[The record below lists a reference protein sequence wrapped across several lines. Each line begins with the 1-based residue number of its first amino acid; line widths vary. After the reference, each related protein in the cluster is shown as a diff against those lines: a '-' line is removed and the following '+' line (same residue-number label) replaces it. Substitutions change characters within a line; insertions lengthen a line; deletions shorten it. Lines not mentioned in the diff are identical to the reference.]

1 MIEQAITGSERGA
14 WRWIRASAIG
24 ISLLTI
30 LFFVWAWSFNF
41 SQVNVTDYLSYW
53 AAGKLVLTGQ
63 PADAYNVEIHRA
75 VEFTVTSLNA
85 VLPFPYP
92 PPFLIPVTPFSLL
105 PYMWGFA
112 AWLIVTGIVYFFAAR
127 RVAPGAYA
135 FAQPPAIIN
144 GWIGQNGFLT
154 SAIFVTGTRLL
165 EMRPFAGGAIL
176 GILVIKPQL
185 APLLPVAVIAARLWP
200 AVAGAASSAAAL
212 LFLSL
217 LLFGWEAY
225 VGFWNILPLYADMMR
240 RDAWPWNEFISV
252 FAFLRWFG
260 IGQAVASMVHVLVA
274 VAATALTWLAWSRSW
289 DCKVA
294 VLAAATL
301 LIAPYLLMYDALLLI
316 VPMGFWIAEKRR
328 PVLIVFLWF
337 VCLLPVTHYFNL
349 YRGPNPIPL
358 VAILMLGLLVAERGN
373 PVRAV
378 AADMDHAHAV

>member
-1 MIEQAITGSERGA
+1 M
-14 WRWIRASAIG
+14 
-24 ISLLTI
+24 
-30 LFFVWAWSFNF
+30 
-41 SQVNVTDYLSYW
+41 
-53 AAGKLVLTGQ
+53 
-63 PADAYNVEIHRA
+63 
-75 VEFTVTSLNA
+75 
-85 VLPFPYP
+85 
-92 PPFLIPVTPFSLL
+92 
-105 PYMWGFA
+105 
-112 AWLIVTGIVYFFAAR
+112 
-127 RVAPGAYA
+127 
-135 FAQPPAIIN
+135 
-144 GWIGQNGFLT
+144 
-154 SAIFVTGTRLL
+154 
-165 EMRPFAGGAIL
+165 
-176 GILVIKPQL
+176 
-185 APLLPVAVIAARLWP
+185 AVIAARLWP

-217 LLFGWEAY
+217 LLFGWDAY
-225 VGFWNILPLYADMMR
+225 VGFWNILPLYTDMMR
-240 RDAWPWNEFISV
+240 QDAWPWNEFISV

-260 IGQAVASMVHVLVA
+260 IGQAVASTVHVLVA

>member
-1 MIEQAITGSERGA
+1 MIEQAIAGSERGA

-53 AAGKLVLTGQ
+53 AAGKLVLTGH

-212 LFLSL
+212 LLLSL
-217 LLFGWEAY
+217 LLFGWDAY
-225 VGFWNILPLYADMMR
+225 VGFWNILPLYTDMMR

-260 IGQAVASMVHVLVA
+260 IEQAIASTVHVVGRRRSHCTHVVGLVA
-274 VAATALTWLAWSRSW
+274 R
-289 DCKVA
+289 
-294 VLAAATL
+294 
-301 LIAPYLLMYDALLLI
+301 
-316 VPMGFWIAEKRR
+316 
-328 PVLIVFLWF
+328 
-337 VCLLPVTHYFNL
+337 
-349 YRGPNPIPL
+349 
-358 VAILMLGLLVAERGN
+358 LGLQGCRCWLR
-373 PVRAV
+373 PPC
-378 AADMDHAHAV
+378 